1 MMIQNKGVCI
11 AAQIYKKL
19 HFFVADMKLLLSL
32 EVYTYSTVLLQME
45 WEVFCWELY
54 DLGKV
59 S

>member
-1 MMIQNKGVCI
+1 MVQNKGMCI
-11 AAQIYKKL
+11 ATQIYKKL

-32 EVYTYSTVLLQME
+32 EVYTYSMVLLQME
-45 WEVFCWELY
+45 REVLCWELY

>member
-1 MMIQNKGVCI
+1 MMIQNKGMCI

-32 EVYTYSTVLLQME
+32 EVYTYSMVLLQME
-45 WEVFCWELY
+45 REVLCWELD